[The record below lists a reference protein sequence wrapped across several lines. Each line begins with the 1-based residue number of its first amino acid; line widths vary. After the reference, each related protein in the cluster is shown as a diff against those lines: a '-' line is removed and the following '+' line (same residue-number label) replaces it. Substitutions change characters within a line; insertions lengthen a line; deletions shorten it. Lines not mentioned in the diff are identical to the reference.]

1 MGGSFRESLP
11 FGWRIC
17 KLKEIA
23 ELTMGQS
30 PKSNTYNSERVGL
43 PLINGA
49 AELQKQGI
57 SIEKYT
63 SAPARVCRI
72 GDILFC
78 IRATLGNVQFANRE
92 YCLGRGVAALR
103 PKKDI
108 YREYVYLAI
117 RDYLDAVASNLSGS
131 IIVGLSKEDIEDLSI
146 PLPPLEELKS
156 FSEAVSPM
164 VDKIY
169 RNRDEA
175 IQIAKAR
182 DDFFPLFINGQIR
195 VFD

>member
-1 MGGSFRESLP
+1 M
-11 FGWRIC
+11 
-17 KLKEIA
+17 KEIA